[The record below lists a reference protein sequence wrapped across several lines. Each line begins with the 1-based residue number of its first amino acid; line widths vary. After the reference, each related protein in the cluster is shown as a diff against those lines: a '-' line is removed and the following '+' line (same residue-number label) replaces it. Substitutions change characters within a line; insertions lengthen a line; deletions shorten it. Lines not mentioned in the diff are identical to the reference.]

1 VSLTDR
7 IPPRDH
13 EVERDVRA
21 ELEVARS
28 LTDPPFVRITV
39 RDGVVYLTGSAAS
52 YAQKWAIER
61 AASRVIG
68 VKDVRDYVAVHPRT
82 ADALEDHDIARA
94 ARGALAWDARV
105 PAGVRAA
112 VTDGVLRLQ
121 GTADRPWQRD
131 AAEEAVRNLLGI
143 RDVVNEIRLAPDPAP
158 ATLEHDVA
166 AALRRRLGAQA
177 GGIALS
183 AADGVVTLTGPVSTY
198 AVLAEVLH
206 TVRAVPGVARIV
218 DQLLVA

>member
-1 VSLTDR
+1 MSAPDGF
-7 IPPRDH
+7 PKRDH

-21 ELEVARS
+21 ELRVARS
-28 LTDPPFVRITV
+28 LTDHPFVRITV
-39 RDGVVYLTGSAAS
+39 QDGVVYLTGSTAS

-68 VKDVRDYVAVHPRT
+68 VKDVRDYVAVYPPT
-82 ADALEDHDIARA
+82 GEALEDHQIEQAARA
-94 ARGALAWDARV
+94 ALAWDARV
-105 PAGVRAA
+105 PTGVRAA
-112 VTDGVLRLQ
+112 VTDGVLSLQ
-121 GTADRPWQRD
+121 GTVDRPWQRD
-131 AAEEAVRNLLGI
+131 AAEAAVRNLLGL

-158 ATLEHDVA
+158 ATLEHDVT
-166 AALRRRLGAQA
+166 AALRRRFGAQV

-183 AADGVVTLTGPVSTY
+183 AADGVVTLRGLVSTY
-198 AVLAEVLH
+198 AMLVGVLR